1 VTTEPAAVATP
12 TEPGKPARTRKPRK
26 PAEPKPA
33 RTRIKR
39 EYRVQVVGAG
49 PPAPSWIDTEHTGA
63 NEADALKAAKSANL
77 RGRVRIIRVCGV
89 FELTEKNQPR
99 VTVARMES

>member
-1 VTTEPAAVATP
+1 MTENDTP
-12 TEPGKPARTRKPRK
+12 TLPAITAPKPRK
-26 PAEPKPA
+26 TRRAKPA
-33 RTRIKR
+33 PAAPRARVKR